1 MASYPNGNYPVQN
14 PYVNNQYNQ
23 QPVSNGMYNIP
34 QYSYQ
39 NVNPNMYPQQQ
50 QQYLPLY
57 QQQPQYLP
65 FYQPQQQQQ
74 QYYQPTSNTFPY
86 DAILFYDDYKPYYEF
101 TNFAK
106 ISFTLDGHHWPTS
119 EHYFQAQK
127 FEGYP
132 RIQNEIRFL
141 PGARD
146 AFEFVRKPEIKPV
159 NTVTYIYTYFPI
171 KRYLT
176 VLICSLFAK
185 TGQIKRRR

>member
-1 MASYPNGNYPVQN
+1 MLTHNYCTH
-14 PYVNNQYNQ
+14 NNNN
-23 QPVSNGMYNIP
+23 SII
-34 QYSYQ
+34 
-39 NVNPNMYPQQQ
+39 
-50 QQYLPLY
+50 PLY